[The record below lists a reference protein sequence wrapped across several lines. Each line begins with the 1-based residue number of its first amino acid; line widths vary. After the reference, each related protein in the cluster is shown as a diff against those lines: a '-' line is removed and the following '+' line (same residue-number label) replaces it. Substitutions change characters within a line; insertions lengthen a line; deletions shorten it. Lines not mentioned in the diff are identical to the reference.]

1 MQWIKVFTD
10 IFSNPKMQLLLKER
24 EGDTFFRVW
33 IQLLTLAGTSEL
45 DGKIML
51 SETTPMSVE
60 SLAIITHKSYKKIQN
75 ILNKLIHYEMIICE
89 DNIYRIKNW
98 DKYQSADK
106 YLKTLEQNRERQRRF
121 REKNK
126 EDDNV
131 NVTLGNGTEDN
142 KIDKKK
148 IEESKREFSKTK
160 AYMNYDQREYPD
172 DMWDKLI
179 EGVEK
184 FETEFRRIGNNINQ
198 LTRWANCGYLKV
210 VSLDEVKKE
219 LGKIWNELLD
229 VFNYYKY

>member
-10 IFSNPKMQLLLKER
+10 IFANPKMQLLLKER
-24 EGDTFFRVW
+24 DGDTFFRVW
-33 IQLLTLAGTSEL
+33 IQLLTLAGASEL

-60 SLAIITHKSYKKIQN
+60 SLAAITHKSYKKIQN
-75 ILNKLIHYEMIICE
+75 IMNKLIHYEMIICE

-131 NVTLGNGTEDN
+131 NVTLGNDTEDN
-142 KIDKKK
+142 KINKKK
-148 IEESKREFSKTK
+148 IEESKKEFSKTK
-160 AYMNYDQREYPD
+160 AYMNYEQREYPD
-172 DMWDKLI
+172 DIWEKLI
-179 EGVEK
+179 D
-184 FETEFRRIGNNINQ
+184 NN
-198 LTRWANCGYLKV
+198 RK
-210 VSLDEVKKE
+210 
-219 LGKIWNELLD
+219 
-229 VFNYYKY
+229 